1 MKLPDN
7 YRQRA
12 LGNRWMKMSSEFPA
26 LLLTGPRQ
34 SVKTTMLRH
43 LCGPERRYVT
53 LDDLG
58 RRDLARSDPGLFL
71 QQYPPPVL
79 IDEIQYA
86 PDLLPYIKMSI
97 DEERRPGAF
106 WMTGSQHF
114 HLMQGIG
121 ETLAGR
127 VALLKMLGLSRRE
140 TRGADLDLP
149 PFLPTPERLRA
160 LAPGQP
166 AAGLDEIYR
175 WIWQGSL
182 PELATGQVSDRD
194 VFYSSYLQ
202 TYVQRDVRDLARVGD
217 LLVFTRF
224 VRACAARTGQVLN
237 LSDLAR
243 DTDVSVPTAK
253 AWLSILEA
261 GFLVFLLCPL
271 ASNVTRRLIKA
282 PKIYFLDTGLCA
294 WLTEWSTPETL
305 AAGAMAGAILE
316 THSVAEILKSWWHRG
331 REPAL
336 YYYRDRDGRE
346 IDLVFASDGHLHPFE
361 IKRGA
366 TPRRKWSGT
375 FRALDRLEYPRG
387 HGAVLCLAP
396 EITPLDEL
404 ANAVPVDVV

>member
-1 MKLPDN
+1 M
-7 YRQRA
+7 QV
-12 LGNRWMKMSSEFPA
+12 SSEFPA

-34 SVKTTMLRH
+34 SGKTTMLRH
-43 LCGPERRYVT
+43 LCGSERRYVT

-106 WMTGSQHF
+106 WMTGSQQF

-127 VALLKMLGLSRRE
+127 VALLRMLGLSRRE
-140 TRGADLDLP
+140 ARSGDLDLP

-160 LAPGQP
+160 VDLRAPAPGL
-166 AAGLDEIYR
+166 AEIYR
-175 WIWQGSL
+175 WIWLGSL
-182 PELATGQVSDRD
+182 PELATRRVSDREI
-194 VFYSSYLQ
+194 FYSSYLQ

-217 LLVFTRF
+217 LLLFTRF
-224 VRACAARTGQVLN
+224 VRACAARTGQMLN

-261 GFLVFLLCPL
+261 GFLVFLLRPW

-282 PKIYFLDTGLCA
+282 PKLYFLDTGLCA

-316 THSVAEILKSWWHRG
+316 THAVAEILKSWWHRG
-331 REPAL
+331 REPSL

-346 IDLVFASDGHLHPFE
+346 VDLVFASDGRLHPVE
-361 IKRGA
+361 IKRAA
-366 TPRRKWSGT
+366 TPRRKWGAT
-375 FRALDRLEYPRG
+375 FRALDRLEHPRG

-396 EITPLDEL
+396 EVTSLEELATAAPLD
-404 ANAVPVDVV
+404 VV

>member
-1 MKLPDN
+1 MQVS
-7 YRQRA
+7 R
-12 LGNRWMKMSSEFPA
+12 EFPA

-34 SVKTTMLRH
+34 SGKTTMLRH

-58 RRDLARSDPGLFL
+58 RRDLARSDPALFL

-106 WMTGSQHF
+106 WMTGSEQF

-140 TRGADLDLP
+140 ARGEDLDLP

-160 LAPGQP
+160 VDLGTP
-166 AAGLDEIYR
+166 AAGLAEVYR

-182 PELATGQVSDRD
+182 PELATGQVSDREL
-194 VFYSSYLQ
+194 FYSSYLQ

-217 LLVFTRF
+217 LLAFTRF
-224 VRACAARTGQVLN
+224 VRACAARTGQMLN

-261 GFLVFLLCPL
+261 GFLVFLLRPW

-282 PKIYFLDTGLCA
+282 PKLYFLDTGLCA

-316 THSVAEILKSWWHRG
+316 THAVAEILKSWWHRG
-331 REPAL
+331 REPSL

-346 IDLVFASDGHLHPFE
+346 VDAVFASDGRLHPVE

-366 TPRRKWSGT
+366 TPRRAWGRA
-375 FRALDRLEYPRG
+375 FRALDRLEHPRG

-396 EITPLDEL
+396 EVMPLAETVSAAPLD
-404 ANAVPVDVV
+404 VV